1 MFEYSAHLCC
11 RAVNVV
17 KLLDVV
23 FTLTSLHSK
32 VTDKQLPKLKLND
45 PVARY
50 YGLKR
55 EEVTQTHHALITG
68 ILLYDTIR
76 YDRRV

>member
-1 MFEYSAHLCC
+1 M
-11 RAVNVV
+11 
-17 KLLDVV
+17 KLLDDV

-55 EEVTQTHHALITG
+55 GEVTKTHFTGCHALITG

-76 YDRRV
+76 